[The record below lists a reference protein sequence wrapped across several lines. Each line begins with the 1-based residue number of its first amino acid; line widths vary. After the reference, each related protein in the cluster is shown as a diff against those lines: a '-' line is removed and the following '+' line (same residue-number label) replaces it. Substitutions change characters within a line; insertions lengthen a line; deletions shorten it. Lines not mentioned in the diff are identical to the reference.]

1 MEIILIV
8 YFAIN
13 IFLAGYWFNENDR
26 WENRYYAVLFSSV
39 CLFFGVLGYLIYL
52 FFKFTSFLFSPI
64 LGYIYK
70 EISFQYRFYFTNYWD
85 NILLDDNYSEDYKTH
100 EEKLERMK
108 QIMAGFSK
116 QVDRQVKQIENKYK
130 NK

>member
-52 FFKFTSFLFSPI
+52 FFILFSPI

-85 NILLDDNYSEDYKTH
+85 NILLDDNYSEEFRTK
-100 EEKLERMK
+100 EEKIERMK
-108 QIMAGFSK
+108 QIMAGFSE
-116 QVDRQVKQIENKYK
+116 QIDRHVKQIQKKYGDK
-130 NK
+130 